1 MDSGHASSGEWIFF
15 IAVLVLVAALWAVL
29 IVEGRRHRNP
39 STGLRFVIKPKR
51 FRGPLKP
58 GR

>member
-15 IAVLVLVAALWAVL
+15 IAVLVLVAALLAVL
-29 IVEGRRHRNP
+29 IVEGQRHRNP
-39 STGLRFVIKPKR
+39 STGLRLVSKRRR

>member
-15 IAVLVLVAALWAVL
+15 IAVVVLLAALCAVLV
-29 IVEGRRHRNP
+29 VEGRRHRNP
-39 STGLRFVIKPKR
+39 STGLRLVVKRRR